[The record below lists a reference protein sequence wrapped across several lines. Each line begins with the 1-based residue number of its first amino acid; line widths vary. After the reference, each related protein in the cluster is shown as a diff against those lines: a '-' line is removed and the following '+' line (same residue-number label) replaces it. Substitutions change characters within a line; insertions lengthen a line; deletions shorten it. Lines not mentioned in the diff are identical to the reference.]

1 MNQDSPHIWLIRTYT
16 FTRSSDDSYMLKSDL
31 QCEVISRE
39 SLGTYWSRTY
49 CQMLFLP
56 LMKLE
61 IVKILVIRKYFP
73 LFSANFNC
81 YRAFTWKNLES
92 WSFATGHRIV
102 LIIIPP
108 AGPDYAKVPRFLR
121 LQKKAIPPT
130 SIKIFHCKEVQPVF
144 SWHAPSKFNCKKK
157 KIFIFLVSY
166 HSSSL
171 T

>member
-16 FTRSSDDSYMLKSDL
+16 FTRSSDDSYMLKCDL
-31 QCEVISRE
+31 QCEVMSRE
-39 SLGTYWSRTY
+39 SLGTYRSKTY

-61 IVKILVIRKYFP
+61 AVKISVIRKYFP

-121 LQKKAIPPT
+121 LQKKAIPPPI

-144 SWHAPSKFNCKKK
+144 SWHAPSKVNCKKK
-157 KIFIFLVSY
+157 ISSY
-166 HSSSL
+166 S
-171 T
+171 